1 MDGVFCFPLYL
12 SYMKIIITKQQY
24 KKLVYDLLDTIVGG
38 ELTVQKLN
46 SHVYKC
52 VYDSEGENIMN
63 IFYKKGTGRNK
74 GCKNDLGL
82 DNNFLIELQ
91 KYVPYFKNK
100 IFSEA
105 LVDYVYEKT
114 GVKCDC
120 VDYGTDYQLYDNL
133 DGGGYFKSRFAY
145 NVKNKKKV
153 RIGESVDG
161 RQSLDEI
168 IYDFLKDDF
177 YPDYDWG
184 PELFDFYK
192 NDVEEYG
199 SATFYINDS
208 EGYVYYDGGTL
219 EIMPWVCE
227 KLNEYFNDSWYSVF
241 KGWFEEN
248 SGLVVSRIIDSTNNG
263 VLLSESTDKNKK
275 LINGIVGF
283 DFSNRI
289 TQITSSYDV
298 PMVFDECF
306 DSGWIKRWLN
316 FWGPMYLFE
325 FDGVKYV
332 YQDRGEYEFF
342 MDEHCIEYVE
352 NEIPEEIGIAI
363 LGLRFSD
370 IINMYF
376 EEEE

>member
-1 MDGVFCFPLYL
+1 
-12 SYMKIIITKQQY
+12 MKIIITKQQY

-46 SHVYKC
+46 NHDYKC

-74 GCKNDLGL
+74 GCKNDLAL
-82 DNNFLIELQ
+82 DNDFIIELQ

-114 GVKCDC
+114 GIKCDC
-120 VDYGTDYQLYDNL
+120 VDYSTDYRLYDNQ

-145 NVKNKKKV
+145 NVEKKKKV
-153 RIGESVDG
+153 RFNESVDG

-168 IYDFLKDDF
+168 IYDFLEDDY
-177 YPDYDWG
+177 YPDYNWG

-192 NDVEEYG
+192 KDVEEYG
-199 SATFYINDS
+199 SATFYINDDES
-208 EGYVYYDGGTL
+208 YTYYEGGVL
-219 EIMPWVCE
+219 EIMPFVSE
-227 KLNEYFNDSWYSVF
+227 KLDEWFNDSWMPVF
-241 KGWFEEN
+241 KSWFEEH
-248 SGLVVSRIIDSTNNG
+248 SGLKVKKIVTMDGVVKLN
-263 VLLSESTDKNKK
+263 ESIDKNKK

-298 PMVFDECF
+298 PMEFDECF
-306 DSGWIKRWLN
+306 GSESLRRWLN

-325 FDGVKYV
+325 LDGIKYV

-342 MDEHCIEYVE
+342 MDEGCIEYVE
-352 NEIPEEIGIAI
+352 NEIPEEIGISI
-363 LGLRFSD
+363 MGLRFSD
-370 IINMYF
+370 IIDMYF

>member
-1 MDGVFCFPLYL
+1 
-12 SYMKIIITKQQY
+12 MKVIITESKY
-24 KKLVYDLLDTIVGG
+24 EEGI
-38 ELTVQKLN
+38 LN
-46 SHVYKC
+46 Y
-52 VYDSEGENIMN
+52 
-63 IFYKKGTGRNK
+63 
-74 GCKNDLGL
+74 
-82 DNNFLIELQ
+82 
-91 KYVPYFKNK
+91 
-100 IFSEA
+100 
-105 LVDYVYEKT
+105 
-114 GVKCDC
+114 
-120 VDYGTDYQLYDNL
+120 
-133 DGGGYFKSRFAY
+133 
-145 NVKNKKKV
+145 
-153 RIGESVDG
+153 
-161 RQSLDEI
+161 
-168 IYDFLKDDF
+168 LKANF

-208 EGYVYYDGGTL
+208 EGYVYYDDGTL

-306 DSGWIKRWLN
+306 DSGWSERWLN

>member
-1 MDGVFCFPLYL
+1 
-12 SYMKIIITKQQY
+12 MKIIITKQQY
-24 KKLVYDLLDTIVGG
+24 KKLVYALLDTIVGG

-46 SHVYKC
+46 NHAYKC

-74 GCKNDLGL
+74 GCKNDLAL
-82 DNNFLIELQ
+82 DNEFLIELQ
-91 KYVPYFKNK
+91 KYVPYFKHK
-100 IFSEA
+100 MFSMA

-114 GVKCDC
+114 GIRCDC
-120 VDYGTDYQLYDNL
+120 VDYSIDYRVDDNN
-133 DGGGYFKSRFAY
+133 GKEFGYFNSRFAY
-145 NVKNKKKV
+145 NVKKKKKV
-153 RIGESVDG
+153 RFDESVDG

-275 LINGIVGF
+275 LLNGIIGF

-306 DSGWIKRWLN
+306 GSESLRRWLN

-325 FDGVKYV
+325 LDGIKYV
-332 YQDRGEYEFF
+332 YQDRGDYEFF
-342 MDEHCIEYVE
+342 MDEGCREYVD
-352 NEIPEEIGIAI
+352 NEIPEEIGISI

>member
-1 MDGVFCFPLYL
+1 
-12 SYMKIIITKQQY
+12 
-24 KKLVYDLLDTIVGG
+24 
-38 ELTVQKLN
+38 
-46 SHVYKC
+46 
-52 VYDSEGENIMN
+52 
-63 IFYKKGTGRNK
+63 
-74 GCKNDLGL
+74 L
-82 DNNFLIELQ
+82 DNDFLIELQ

-120 VDYGTDYQLYDNL
+120 VDYSTDYRLYDNQ
-133 DGGGYFKSRFAY
+133 DGGGYFHSRFAY
-145 NVKNKKKV
+145 NVKKKKKV
-153 RIGESVDG
+153 RFDESVDG

-199 SATFYINDS
+199 AISFYINDS

-248 SGLVVSRIIDSTNNG
+248 SGLVVSRIVDSTDNN
-263 VLLSESTDKNKK
+263 VLLSESNDKNKK
-275 LINGIVGF
+275 FLISVMGT
-283 DFSNRI
+283 DFTDKI
-289 TQITSSYDV
+289 KQITSTHDV
-298 PMVFDECF
+298 PTSFD
-306 DSGWIKRWLN
+306 DGIDPSTIRTYLN
-316 FWGPMYLFE
+316 FWGPMYLVKI
-325 FDGVKYV
+325 DGENYL
-332 YQDRGEYEFF
+332 YQDRGDFEMFI
-342 MDEHCIEYVE
+342 DEDGYW
-352 NEIPEEIGIAI
+352 NKDEIPEKLGIGIM
-363 LGLRFSD
+363 GLRFSD

-376 EEEE
+376 EGEE